1 MLPRDENSDCLEEKV
16 SYEIRESPSMMWKR
30 SIVQAKAGHT
40 SAPATLTFALFA
52 VIALWGARGGDAAD
66 LVIEIPGWGAAGAE
80 GAHYR
85 LDYRPP
91 QGSPAPNYTVPA
103 RASTINFQGLPGTKY
118 HFMLYYSNAT
128 FADLLTW
135 NQTIITAPEPPTN
148 LTVTL
153 GRNKQ
158 AAISWAPPAHGD
170 YSGFRFKV
178 LPLSERAEGGARNIT
193 VEGAGNWSHV
203 LRDLSPGATYQLHA
217 FTLLHDKESA
227 AYTSFNFTTKPNTPG
242 KFIVWFRNETT
253 LLVLWQPP
261 YPPGAYTH
269 YKVSIEPRDAR
280 ESELYV
286 EKEGEPPGPAQA
298 AFKGLVPGR
307 AYDIS
312 VQTVS
317 DDQLSAPTTAQ
328 YRTVPLRPR
337 NVSVPAR
344 ALAESAFR
352 VTWLP
357 PAEPSE
363 FEKYQVSVAAAGAG
377 AAGRRLPPQL
387 RARDEPPAAA
397 FDGLEPGAHY
407 TVTVKTMS
415 GKVTSWPATAD
426 LTLKPLPVRDL
437 QGRSV
442 DTEDGGGVFL
452 WWKPADGSTQDEY
465 KVSYHETGPS
475 RDDSNTLTTTNTNVT
490 LEALLPGRNYTV
502 TVAAVSRGVESN
514 ESVFQAATRPL
525 APALRSAAAEQRAL
539 LLAWSSDVNSRQD
552 RYELRY
558 RRRDADAPYATVRPA
573 RPPPAAATGPRTAP
587 SDRRL
592 CPQLVT
598 ADTNATLEDLYPGAV
613 YEIQLVAISHGL
625 RSERHTV
632 LKPVRPLPAE
642 WLSVERATSNSV
654 AVHWRGPRAGLVGAF
669 VLRYR
674 TAAAAWRRLDPLP
687 PTADVAEIANMTH
700 GERYEI
706 QLDTASEDAAGE
718 SVDSGQ
724 PLSAEHTVR
733 PNPVSN
739 VAQLAD
745 TRNVTLEWPRPAG
758 RVEWYEVRWRGE
770 GAAGAAGAAG
780 ARNVSAEGGARSV
793 RALLG
798 ELAPGR
804 GYSVSIAAHSHDLAS
819 DIFTM
824 HTRTRPLIQSE
835 MTIVNESGDGDDNDT
850 LPAILVLYTPTPSSA
865 SMFDAYRFR
874 LEGGNAPARWQERPA
889 TPPDAADDAAGQQ
902 QVAFR
907 SLTPGRLYNLTMWTV
922 SHNVTSHPV
931 QRQARLYPR
940 PITELNATAV
950 GAREI
955 SLAWARPAGDFTDF
969 EVQYLVD
976 EDRLETR
983 TTDRLALTLTELRP
997 YTLYVFTVV
1006 VQAGTPATILT
1017 RSRARSGSFRTLE
1030 APPAAPTRFQLID
1043 ATPTELAFEWA
1054 LPARDAHGVLTRFRI
1069 YVAPAG
1075 ASGAARWVDFGPEAR
1090 AGRVG
1095 GLAAGGDY
1103 ELWLRAANGAG
1114 EGAAARVRQ
1123 RMAIAAP
1130 PRPTAL
1136 PAEVRRSSTTVA
1148 VSFGADYFSPA
1159 NGNVTAY
1166 TLVLAEEPRA
1176 DTPARLP
1183 SWRDVHRLPVWPPYQ
1198 VTEPYYPFHSSAVEE
1213 FTIGSERC
1221 EGGGRSYCN
1230 GPLKPGSR
1238 YYVKLRAFTAPDKF
1252 TDTAYTVVYTEA
1264 DNTGWIAGGAVCGAL
1279 AAALLAGALL
1289 LRRRRARAAPAAPAP
1304 QPAARPVRVADF
1316 ADHYRLMSADSDFRF
1331 SEEFEELKHVGRE
1344 QPCTA
1349 ADLPCNR
1356 PKNRFTNILPYDH
1369 SRYKLQPVD
1378 DEEGSDYIN
1387 ANYVPGHNSPREFIV
1402 TQGPLHCTRDDFWRM
1417 CWESGSRAIV
1427 MLTRC
1432 VEKGREK
1439 CDRYWPYDTR
1449 PVYYGDI
1456 AVTALNE
1463 SRYPD
1468 WTVTELAVCRG
1479 AEQRVLRHFHFTTW
1493 PDFGVPDPPTAL
1505 ARFVRAFRER
1515 CPPDTRPVIVHCS
1528 AGVGRSGTFI
1538 TLDRALQQLD
1548 AHAECLDIF
1557 GMVHAM
1563 RRERVWMVQTEQ
1575 QYICIHQCVVAA
1587 LEGADLAPPPPNNHH
1602 HNAAFE
1608 DDEGI
1613 AESGM

>member
-30 SIVQAKAGHT
+30 SIVQAKAGHM
-40 SAPATLTFALFA
+40 SAPATLTFALFV
-52 VIALWGARGGDAAD
+52 VIALWSARGDAAD

-178 LPLSERAEGGARNIT
+178 LPLSERAEGGARNIS

-269 YKVSIEPRDAR
+269 YKVSIEPKDAR

-344 ALAESAFR
+344 SLAETAFR

-357 PAEPSE
+357 PAELSE
-363 FEKYQVSVAAAGAG
+363 FEKYQVSVSAGAG

-387 RARDEPPAAA
+387 RAREEPPACA

-415 GKVTSWPATAD
+415 
-426 LTLKPLPVRDL
+426 
-437 QGRSV
+437 
-442 DTEDGGGVFL
+442 
-452 WWKPADGSTQDEY
+452 
-465 KVSYHETGPS
+465 
-475 RDDSNTLTTTNTNVT
+475 
-490 LEALLPGRNYTV
+490 
-502 TVAAVSRGVESN
+502 
-514 ESVFQAATRPL
+514 
-525 APALRSAAAEQRAL
+525 
-539 LLAWSSDVNSRQD
+539 
-552 RYELRY
+552 
-558 RRRDADAPYATVRPA
+558 
-573 RPPPAAATGPRTAP
+573 
-587 SDRRL
+587 
-592 CPQLVT
+592 
-598 ADTNATLEDLYPGAV
+598 
-613 YEIQLVAISHGL
+613 
-625 RSERHTV
+625 
-632 LKPVRPLPAE
+632 
-642 WLSVERATSNSV
+642 
-654 AVHWRGPRAGLVGAF
+654 
-669 VLRYR
+669 
-674 TAAAAWRRLDPLP
+674 
-687 PTADVAEIANMTH
+687 DVAEIANMTH

-718 SVDSGQ
+718 TVDSGQ

-758 RVEWYEVRWRGE
+758 RVEWYEVRWWASEQAG
-770 GAAGAAGAAG
+770 GAAGAAGAAGG
-780 ARNVSAEGGARSV
+780 ARNVSAEGGARTV

-804 GYSVSIAAHSHDLAS
+804 GYSVSIAAHSHELAS

-865 SMFDAYRFR
+865 SKFDAYRFR
-874 LEGGNAPARWQERPA
+874 LEGGAAPARWQERPA

-1030 APPAAPTRFQLID
+1030 APPAAPSRFQLID

-1054 LPARDAHGVLTRFRI
+1054 LPARDAHGVLSRFRI

-1075 ASGAARWVDFGPEAR
+1075 AGGEAGAARWVDFGPEAR
-1090 AGRVG
+1090 AGRVA

-1252 TDTAYTVVYTEA
+1252 TDTA
-1264 DNTGWIAGGAVCGAL
+1264 
-1279 AAALLAGALL
+1279 
-1289 LRRRRARAAPAAPAP
+1289 
-1304 QPAARPVRVADF
+1304 
-1316 ADHYRLMSADSDFRF
+1316 
-1331 SEEFEELKHVGRE
+1331 
-1344 QPCTA
+1344 

-1417 CWESGSRAIV
+1417 CWESGSRSIV

-1608 DDEGI
+1608 GKSPARPPPSPCRPSRPTNVSRLSRQVAASDTTRTVVTLKRKSEL
-1613 AESGM
+1613 ACRLV